1 MGATLWR
8 RSGQLWVTVIVKST
22 FALIPNGDM
31 TLVDPVE
38 VRRVEAHYGDNP
50 ARSVRASSD
59 IAPYLEAVD
68 ILFVG
73 HAYPPGGVPAPGVT
87 ARLGVVRGSWSLL
100 DKIIEVHGD
109 RASSPG
115 QPPSDPRPFQKMPLV
130 YERAYGGIG
139 SSENPLGVAL
149 PNLLYADPARRA
161 EPAGFGPISCYWP
174 LRKRLLRGYSRQL
187 LDLRIAEIPDEFDAA
202 YFQAAPP
209 DQRIPSLQGDELII
223 LQGLHPAHP
232 SLTTRL
238 PGARAMAR
246 VYTGGGMGR
255 PFALNAGTLFID
267 GDAERCSITWRG
279 SFPVSGEESLASLT
293 VVGGIELPGAGI
305 EWPDRP
311 IPSRPRPLAPPP
323 PRATPLLFEEHSVD
337 GTALLREEP
346 RPLPAAM
353 PFQSPAPGAAR
364 HPGPPRPSAPPPPP
378 RKPIPLP
385 DNPME
390 GTVLL
395 QEDGENNGA
404 APTSVPNPFPAQ
416 RAPVP
421 PRPSRPPPSP
431 PRATSSEESAFEGT
445 VMLVDQGAAAARPIS
460 APFKITTP
468 SAPRPASGAPIPGAP
483 WSGGPAPE
491 VPRQDSPFEG
501 TASVAIPGRDARKPH
516 ERVPVSSYEDSATRV
531 VPARAAKPA
540 GPPPEAKGESALA
553 AEPANEPEPVRAPAP
568 KLDPSPEKSAEEP
581 ADKPEKPA
589 WSWATPT
596 PDPAAA
602 ETSAPAPPPK
612 RPAAPPVKNKLYGK
626 FVPPKK

>member
-22 FALIPNGDM
+22 FALIPNGTM
-31 TLVDPVE
+31 TLVDPAE

-115 QPPSDPRPFQKMPLV
+115 QPPSDPRPFQKMQIV

-149 PNLLYADPARRA
+149 PNLLYADPARRS

-174 LRKRLLRGYSRQL
+174 VRKRLLRGYSRQL
-187 LDLRIAEIPDEFDAA
+187 LDQRIAEIPDEFDAG
-202 YFQAAPP
+202 YFQAAPT

-223 LQGLHPAHP
+223 LQGLHPVHP

-279 SFPVSGEESLASLT
+279 GFPVSGEESLASLT
-293 VVGGIELPGAGI
+293 VAGGIELPGAGI

-311 IPSRPRPLAPPP
+311 VPSRPRPSLSPPHP
-323 PRATPLLFEEHSVD
+323 ATSLLFEEYSID
-337 GTALLREEP
+337 GTAPMREEP
-346 RPLPAAM
+346 RPLP
-353 PFQSPAPGAAR
+353 
-364 HPGPPRPSAPPPPP
+364 PRPA
-378 RKPIPLP
+378 
-385 DNPME
+385 
-390 GTVLL
+390 
-395 QEDGENNGA
+395 
-404 APTSVPNPFPAQ
+404 
-416 RAPVP
+416 
-421 PRPSRPPPSP
+421 
-431 PRATSSEESAFEGT
+431 SSEESAFEGT
-445 VMLVDQGAAAARPIS
+445 VMLVDQRAAAARPIA
-460 APFKITTP
+460 APFQIAA
-468 SAPRPASGAPIPGAP
+468 SGAQRPAPGAPIPGAP

-491 VPRQDSPFEG
+491 VPRQDSPYEG
-501 TASVAIPGRDARKPH
+501 TALVATPGRSAQKPH
-516 ERVPVSSYEDSATRV
+516 ERVPVSSFEDSATRV
-531 VPARAAKPA
+531 VPAPASKPA
-540 GPPPEAKGESALA
+540 VPPPDAKGEAALEV
-553 AEPANEPEPVRAPAP
+553 EPEKEPEPARAPAP
-568 KLDPSPEKSAEEP
+568 KLAPPPEKSAEEP
-581 ADKPEKPA
+581 TDKPEKPA
-589 WSWATPT
+589 WSWATPP
-596 PDPAAA
+596 PDSTAAA
-602 ETSAPAPPPK
+602 PSAPPAPPPK

-626 FVPPKK
+626 FVPTKK